1 VGIVVWHTAM
11 SLDGFI
17 AGPDDAMEWV
27 FENVEPGPD
36 PALEEMIAAI
46 GALLVGK
53 RTYGVGAKA
62 GQPEEATK
70 PYGGAWSGPQLVLA
84 HDPQPLASDPDVTFL
99 CGDIGE
105 AVATARTAA
114 AGKDVV
120 VLGADV
126 ARQCLE
132 AGLVDEILVHL
143 APVLL
148 GDGVRLFERPA
159 SAPVKLEK
167 IGVAETGQAT
177 QLRFRVTR

>member
-1 VGIVVWHTAM
+1 MVIWQTAM

-27 FENVEPGPD
+27 FEYDEPGPD
-36 PALEEMIAAI
+36 PAFEEMVAGI

-53 RTYGVGAKA
+53 RTYGVGAKE
-62 GQPEEATK
+62 GQVEEATK
-70 PYGGAWSGPQLVLA
+70 PYGGAWSGPQFVLT
-84 HDPQPLASDPDVTFL
+84 HDPESPASDPDVTFL
-99 CGDIGE
+99 SGDIAT

-114 AGKDVV
+114 ADKDVV

-132 AGLVDEILVHL
+132 AGLVDEIFIYL

-167 IGVAETGQAT
+167 IDVAETGQTT
-177 QLRFRVTR
+177 QLRFRVPR